1 MEQSIEKLKKYM
13 DESYIR
19 VDRDLHSMSA
29 SNYLMP
35 DAYIADPNSVSELIR
50 RVRLDGRCLR

>member
-19 VDRDLHSMSA
+19 VDRDLHSLSA

-35 DAYIADPNSVSELIR
+35 DAYIADPNSVSELTR
-50 RVRLDGRCLR
+50 RVRLDG